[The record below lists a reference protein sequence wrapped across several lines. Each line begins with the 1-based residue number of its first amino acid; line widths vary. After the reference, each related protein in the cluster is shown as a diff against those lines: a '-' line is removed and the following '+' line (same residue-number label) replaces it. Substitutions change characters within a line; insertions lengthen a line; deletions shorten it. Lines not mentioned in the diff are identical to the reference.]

1 MERTEIERAETRT
14 RGLDN
19 VQKAQRRGREVAL
32 CEKNGS
38 WSNWK
43 DGKQVSQTQQRFHG
57 AIAGDNRH
65 TEADLSFLNAT
76 TVGEAKDGILR

>member
-1 MERTEIERAETRT
+1 MCGKLKDEEEKW
-14 RGLDN
+14 LF
-19 VQKAQRRGREVAL
+19 V
-32 CEKNGS
+32 EKNGS

-76 TVGEAKDGILR
+76 TVGEAKDGILL